1 MEKKSV
7 PDYFQPWEAQFAAWR
22 ENLGSRGLTAVE
34 GVMGFVNMHKGNTVS
49 RFIIGADTPEQ
60 FEMMIAAAE
69 TPAPAHAENLRCDDL
84 GLIDPRRW
92 KLS

>member
-7 PDYFQPWEAQFAAWR
+7 RIIFDWEAQFAAWR
-22 ENLGSRGLTAVE
+22 ENLGGRGLTAVE

-49 RFIIGADTPEQ
+49 RFIIGAETPKQ
-60 FEMMIAAAE
+60 FQMMIAAAE